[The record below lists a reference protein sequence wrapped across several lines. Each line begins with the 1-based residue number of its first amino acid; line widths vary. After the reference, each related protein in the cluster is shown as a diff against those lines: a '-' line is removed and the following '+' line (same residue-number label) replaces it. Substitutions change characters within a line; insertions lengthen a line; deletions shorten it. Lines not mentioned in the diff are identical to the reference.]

1 MAFKSLFFLICFSAF
16 FTENGEACSLE
27 KKIVSLSGPITMLL
41 EELGLL
47 EDRKLAAI
55 SNFHPIQSKT
65 SAEVLKGGLFLS
77 FRKLRNYKGHT
88 FFVDKSVEFEKL
100 LRKSDIKESIVVDSR
115 GMGAVKATELS
126 LKKISPQ
133 LKGCEKKIVKI
144 QMRLLSLKEK
154 LKQTSLNN
162 LIFYLGSL
170 KIKKPD
176 YIMARDG
183 FVLDLINYS
192 HLETFQSKLH
202 YVLWSQKE
210 LRNYS
215 DYIEVGVVQEMKQKS
230 LVMREYSKFKYDLS
244 YPGVLIPGMSQVKFL
259 EALIASKHFT
269 GKP

>member
-1 MAFKSLFFLICFSAF
+1 MGSKSFFLLLCLSIF
-16 FTENGEACSLE
+16 FTEKGEACSLA

-41 EELGLL
+41 EELDLL
-47 EDRKLAAI
+47 ADKKLAAI

-77 FRKLRNYKGHT
+77 FRKLRHYKAHT

-100 LRKSDIKESIVVDSR
+100 LRRSDIKESIVVDSR
-115 GMGAVKATELS
+115 GMGSMKATELS
-126 LKKISPQ
+126 LEKLSPQ

-144 QMRLLSLKEK
+144 QRRLLNLDEK
-154 LKQTSLNN
+154 LKQISWNN
-162 LIFYLGSL
+162 IIFYLGSL
-170 KIKKPD
+170 KTKKPD

-192 HLETFQSKLH
+192 HLKTFQSKLH

-210 LRNYS
+210 LRKYS
-215 DYIEVGVVQEMKQKS
+215 DYIEVGVVQEMKQK
-230 LVMREYSKFKYDLS
+230 LLAVREYSKLKYDLS

-259 EALIASKHFT
+259 EALIASKHFV